1 MTKKLVNII
10 MHVPSCFKVPDAV
23 PGVRGRDEK
32 LFLNE
37 HRVSVP
43 IKVVQM
49 DGGDACTTLV
59 SVNVLIITELLT

>member
-1 MTKKLVNII
+1 

-49 DGGDACTTLV
+49 DGGDACTLV
-59 SVNVLIITELLT
+59 SVNVLIIMEL

>member
-1 MTKKLVNII
+1 
-10 MHVPSCFKVPDAV
+10 MHVISCFKVPNAV
-23 PGVRGRDEK
+23 PGVWGRDGK

-49 DGGDACTTLV
+49 DGGDGEKFCYLKTLEDW
-59 SVNVLIITELLT
+59 SN